1 MPSHPPHDL
10 RVATLAIAENKYAPG
25 DPSAL
30 WGSFADPQAVRP
42 YHVADLETILG
53 IQFGT
58 DAHFVTYVIAHPSGA
73 MMRRQPRLNKDHLA
87 AIREA
92 GFAVYHN
99 VFCADVDLPDHRAV
113 TDADID
119 HLHTAIGG
127 SGLWWYPTAH
137 GARIL
142 CDLDHPVTPETYEA
156 RLPNWLAELQTTLGV
171 GWIVD
176 ANCVDWTRH
185 FRAPHVVRDGIPTN
199 VTAWQPYGRD
209 MRFRRVR
216 DFFPRRKPQPTPAIS
231 TVITADIQLQ
241 ISRHIRDYPQAVS
254 GRGGHALTLKL
265 ACDLGRGFGL
275 PDHVV
280 LKILERW
287 NTRNTPPWSPK
298 DLERFLISARKR
310 PDIQEGYLIRAP
322 LDSALVEEV
331 L

>member
-1 MPSHPPHDL
+1 M
-10 RVATLAIAENKYAPG
+10 VKK
-25 DPSAL
+25 
-30 WGSFADPQAVRP
+30 
-42 YHVADLETILG
+42 ILIVGGG
-53 IQFGT
+53 IG
-58 DAHFVTYVIAHPSGA
+58 G
-73 MMRRQPRLNKDHLA
+73 LA
-87 AIREA
+87 AALACARE
-92 GFAVYHN
+92 
-99 VFCADVDLPDHRAV
+99 
-113 TDADID
+113 
-119 HLHTAIGG
+119 
-127 SGLWWYPTAH
+127 
-137 GARIL
+137 GA
-142 CDLDHPVTPETYEA
+142 EM
-156 RLPNWLAELQTTLGV
+156 N
-171 GWIVD
+171 
-176 ANCVDWTRH
+176 AN
-185 FRAPHVVRDGIPTN
+185 PS
-199 VTAWQPYGRD
+199 
-209 MRFRRVR
+209 
-216 DFFPRRKPQPTPAIS
+216 PAIS